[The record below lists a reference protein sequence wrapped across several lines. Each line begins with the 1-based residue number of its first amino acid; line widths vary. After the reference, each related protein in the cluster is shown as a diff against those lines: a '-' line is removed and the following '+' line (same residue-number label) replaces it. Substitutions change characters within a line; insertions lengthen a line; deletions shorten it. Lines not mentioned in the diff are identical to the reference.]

1 MNTQIVILTLAS
13 ASIHATWNA
22 MTKKRSLDSSFI
34 IHSMYLSLIPVF
46 PLFLVQI
53 SLIRYIPVQAFL
65 LMGLSGLF
73 QFLYYRNLS
82 VSYVSHEISLIY
94 PLIRSLPIVLV
105 SFVLS
110 VTGESVSM
118 GTWLGIAIIII
129 GSIVLFVDQQGNL
142 FKQKNKAFHAVGKV
156 VLPVVLGIAGYTISD
171 AKGLEYIMRTGQFSG
186 FSAASLFLF
195 GEMAATALVF
205 LLYDIA
211 KRGFTAAVS
220 FPNCLRSAGGLRFG
234 KTTGKCLNHQYIL
247 TVFLNGLFINLSYIL
262 ILLAISLSG
271 KASVITALR
280 QISIPLST
288 TIGIV
293 MFHES
298 VSIKKLLAILLI
310 VLGVIICGL
319 YR

>member
-1 MNTQIVILTLAS
+1 
-13 ASIHATWNA
+13 
-22 MTKKRSLDSSFI
+22 
-34 IHSMYLSLIPVF
+34 MYLSLIPVL

-53 SLIRYIPVQAFL
+53 SLVRYIPVQAFL

-82 VSYVSHEISLIY
+82 VSYISHEISLIY
-94 PLIRSLPIVLV
+94 PLIRSLPVVLV
-105 SFVLS
+105 SVVLS
-110 VTGESVSM
+110 ATGESVSM
-118 GTWLGIAIIII
+118 GTWLGIAIIIL
-129 GSIVLFVDQQGNL
+129 GSLVLFIDQRGTL
-142 FKQKNKAFHAVGKV
+142 FKQKNKAFHAAVKV
-156 VLPVVLGIAGYTISD
+156 MFPVVLGIAGYTISD
-171 AKGLEYIMRTGQFSG
+171 AKGLEYVMRTGRFSG

-205 LLYDIA
+205 LLFDIA
-211 KRGFTAAVS
+211 KRGFPAAVS
-220 FPNCLRSAGGLRFG
+220 FPACLRSAGGSRFE
-234 KTTGKCLNHQYIL
+234 KSTGKCLNYQYLL

-262 ILLAISLSG
+262 ILIAISLSG

-293 MFHES
+293 VFHES
-298 VSIKKLLAILLI
+298 VSIKKLLAILLL
-310 VLGVIICGL
+310 VLGVVICGL